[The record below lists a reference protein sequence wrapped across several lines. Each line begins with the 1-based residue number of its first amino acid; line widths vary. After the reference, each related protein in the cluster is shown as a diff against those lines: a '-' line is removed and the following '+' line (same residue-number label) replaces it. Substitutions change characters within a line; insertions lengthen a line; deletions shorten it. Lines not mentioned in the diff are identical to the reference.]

1 MRLAVVAHTIG
12 LILRLFGILLVAPL
26 VVDLY
31 YGNHEQAASFAIA
44 GASAAMVGELA
55 RRLHRGERELSRVE
69 GLAVVAF
76 SWLVVSLFAAIPYLL
91 KGTKQA
97 PFVVRSD
104 MSFVDGSF
112 ESMSG
117 LTTTGATIFKD
128 FSLYS
133 EGLFF
138 WRSMTQWLGGMGV
151 IALFI
156 AILPAL
162 AIAGRQLF
170 FAEAP
175 GPDEER
181 LTPRI
186 RGTALRLWGL
196 YVALT
201 GVEIT
206 MLWWFEMPLFDAFC
220 NAFTTMSAGGFS
232 PNSGSIAGYG
242 NHAAEWVLIGFIFIA
257 GANYLLW
264 YQLFRGKSLSLAVFK
279 FRILDPRPLLRDE
292 EFRVYVVVVLAA
304 SLLLGGFLHQFSQE
318 PSQAYLEGAPGDA
331 VLNQANIETIA
342 RQSIFQVLTIVT
354 TAGFAT
360 DDFNLWND
368 SSKMV
373 LLVLM
378 FLGGCAGSAAG
389 GPKLIRLWLVAKF
402 TYVEL
407 FKVLHPHGVRP
418 VCLGKRV
425 VSTDVM
431 QSIMAFFLMYLVIF
445 SSSVVVLVGFG
456 VYEDAK
462 IDMMTGIT
470 ASIATLGNIGPGF
483 GKVGPMDTYAEF
495 NSFSKWV
502 LFVNM
507 WVGRLEVM
515 AVLIFLQPGVWRG
528 AHWRRFAYQTEE
540 VA

>member
-1 MRLAVVAHTIG
+1 MRLAIVAHTIG
-12 LILRLFGILLVAPL
+12 LILRLFGVLLVVPL
-26 VVDLY
+26 AVDLI
-31 YGNHEQAASFAIA
+31 YGNYEQATGFAVA
-44 GASAAMVGELA
+44 GGSAAIVGELA
-55 RRLHRGERELSRVE
+55 RRLHRGARQLSRLE

-76 SWLVVSLFAAIPYLL
+76 SWFVVSFFAAIPYLWSGL
-91 KGTKQA
+91 E
-97 PFVVRSD
+97 
-104 MSFVDGSF
+104 FVDAAF

-117 LTTTGATIFKD
+117 LTTTGATIFRD

-138 WRSMTQWLGGMGV
+138 WRGMTQWLGGMGV

-186 RGTALRLWGL
+186 RHTAIRLWGL

-201 GVEIT
+201 GVEVV
-206 MLWWFEMPLFDAFC
+206 MLWWFGMPLFDAFC

-232 PNSGSIAGYG
+232 PHPESIAGYQ
-242 NHAAEWVLIGFIFIA
+242 NPAAEWVFIGFIFVA
-257 GANYLLW
+257 GANYSLW
-264 YQLFRGKSLSLAVFK
+264 YRFFRGKPLSLF
-279 FRILDPRPLLRDE
+279 RDE
-292 EFRVYVVVVLAA
+292 EFRVYLCVVVVA
-304 SLLLGGFLHQFSQE
+304 SLLLGLFLYQFSLAPTAE
-318 PSQAYLEGAPGDA
+318 YLADAPAGAVVNGAD
-331 VLNQANIETIA
+331 IETIA
-342 RQSIFQVLTIVT
+342 RQSSFQVLTILT
-354 TAGFAT
+354 TAGFAS

-368 SSKMV
+368 SSKSV

-407 FKVLHPHGVRP
+407 FKVLHPHAVRP
-418 VCLGKRV
+418 VRLGKRV
-425 VSTDVM
+425 VSTEVM
-431 QSIMAFFLMYLVIF
+431 QSIVAFFLLYLVIF
-445 SSSVVVLVGFG
+445 SASVVVLIGLG
-456 VYEDAK
+456 A
-462 IDMMTGIT
+462 DMMTGIT

-483 GKVGPMDTYAEF
+483 GAVGPMATYADF
-495 NSFSKWV
+495 DPISKWV

-515 AVLIFLQPGVWRG
+515 TVLIFLQPGVWRG
-528 AHWRRFAYQTEE
+528 AHWRRFAHQTEE

>member
-12 LILRLFGILLVAPL
+12 LILRLFRVLLAAPL
-26 VVDLY
+26 VVDLM
-31 YGNHEQAASFAIA
+31 YGNHEQAAGFAIA
-44 GASAAMVGELA
+44 GVSAAIVGELA
-55 RRLHRGERELSRVE
+55 RRLHRGERELSRIE

-76 SWLVVSLFAAIPYLL
+76 SWFIVSFFAAIPYLWSGL
-91 KGTKQA
+91 T
-97 PFVVRSD
+97 
-104 MSFVDGSF
+104 FVDAAF

-117 LTTTGATIFKD
+117 LTTTGATIFRD

-138 WRSMTQWLGGMGV
+138 WRGMTQWLGGMGV

-186 RGTALRLWGL
+186 RHTAIRLWGL
-196 YVALT
+196 YVVLT
-201 GVEIT
+201 GAEIF
-206 MLWWFEMPLFDAFC
+206 MLWWFGMPLFDAFC

-232 PNSGSIAGYG
+232 PNPESIAGYE
-242 NHAAEWVLIGFIFIA
+242 NVAVEWVFIGFIFVA
-257 GANYLLW
+257 GANYSLW
-264 YQLFRGKSLSLAVFK
+264 YRFFRGKPLSL
-279 FRILDPRPLLRDE
+279 IRDE
-292 EFRVYVVVVLAA
+292 EFRVYVAVVLAA
-304 SLLLGGFLHQFSQE
+304 SLLLGVFLYQFSLD
-318 PSQAYLEGAPGDA
+318 PGQAYLDNAPAGA
-331 VLNQANIETIA
+331 VLAGASVETIA
-342 RQSIFQVLTIVT
+342 RQSSFQVLTILT

-368 SSKMV
+368 KSKAV

-418 VCLGKRV
+418 VRLGKRV

-431 QSIMAFFLMYLVIF
+431 QSIVAFFLMYLVIF
-445 SSSVVVLVGFG
+445 AVSVVVLIGLG
-456 VYEDAK
+456 A
-462 IDMMTGIT
+462 DMMTGIT

-483 GKVGPMDTYAEF
+483 GTIGPMASYADF
-495 NSFSKWV
+495 DPMSKWV

-515 AVLIFLQPGVWRG
+515 TVLIFLQPGVWRG
-528 AHWRRFAYQTEE
+528 AHWRRFAHQTEE

>member
-12 LILRLFGILLVAPL
+12 QILRFFGILLVAPL

-31 YGNHEQAASFAIA
+31 YGNHEQAAGFAIA
-44 GASAAMVGELA
+44 GVCAAIVGDLA
-55 RRLHRGERELSRVE
+55 RRLHKGERELSRVE
-69 GLAVVAF
+69 ALAVVAF
-76 SWLVVSLFAAIPYLL
+76 SWLVVSFFAAIPYLL

-104 MSFVDGSF
+104 MSFVDGAF

-117 LTTTGATIFKD
+117 LTATGATIFKD

-175 GPDEER
+175 GPEKER

-186 RGTALRLWGL
+186 RGTAMRLWGL
-196 YVALT
+196 YIVLT

-206 MLWWFEMPLFDAFC
+206 MLWWFGMPLFDAFC
-220 NAFTTMSAGGFS
+220 HAFTSISAGGFS
-232 PNSGSIAGYG
+232 LNSASIAGYG
-242 NHAAEWVLIGFIFIA
+242 NHAAEWVLIGFIFVA
-257 GANYLLW
+257 GTNYLLL
-264 YQLFRGKSLSLAVFK
+264 YQLFRGKSLSLAALK
-279 FRILDPRPLLRDE
+279 FHIPDPRPLIRDE

-318 PSQAYLEGAPGDA
+318 PGQAYLEGAPGDA

-342 RQSIFQVLTIVT
+342 RKSIFQVLTIVT
-354 TAGFAT
+354 GAGFAT

-418 VCLGKRV
+418 VRLGKRV

-456 VYEDAK
+456 VYDDAK
-462 IDMMTGIT
+462 IDMMTGVT
-470 ASIATLGNIGPGF
+470 ASIATLGNIGPGL
-483 GKVGPMDTYAEF
+483 GKVGPMGTYAEF

-528 AHWRRFAYQTEE
+528 AHWRRFALQTEE

>member
-12 LILRLFGILLVAPL
+12 LVLRLFGLLLAAPL
-26 VVDLY
+26 IVDLI
-31 YGNHEQAASFAIA
+31 YGNHDAAMGFAVA
-44 GASAAMVGELA
+44 GVSAAMVGELA
-55 RRLHRGERELSRVE
+55 RRLHSGERHLSRLE

-76 SWLVVSLFAAIPYLL
+76 TWFVVAFFAAIPYLWSGL
-91 KGTKQA
+91 
-97 PFVVRSD
+97 D
-104 MSFVDGSF
+104 FVDAAF

-117 LTTTGATIFKD
+117 LTTTGATIFRD

-138 WRSMTQWLGGMGV
+138 WRGMTQWLGGMGV

-186 RGTALRLWGL
+186 RHTAIRLWGL
-196 YVALT
+196 YVILT
-201 GVEIT
+201 GVEVAV
-206 MLWWFEMPLFDAFC
+206 LWWVGMPLFDAIC

-232 PNSGSIAGYG
+232 PNPESIAGYA
-242 NHAAEWVLIGFIFIA
+242 NPAAEWVFVVFIFIA
-257 GANYLLW
+257 GANYTLW
-264 YQLFRGKSLSLAVFK
+264 YRFFRGRPLSL
-279 FRILDPRPLLRDE
+279 IRDE
-292 EFRVYVVVVLAA
+292 EFRVYLVVVIGAT
-304 SLLLGGFLHQFSQE
+304 LLLGLFLYQFSLDPGE
-318 PSQAYLEGAPGDA
+318 AYLEGAPHGG
-331 VLNQANIETIA
+331 VLERASIETIA
-342 RQSIFQVLTIVT
+342 RQSSFQVLTIIT

-368 SSKMV
+368 SAKSV

-407 FKVLHPHGVRP
+407 FKVLHPHGVRH
-418 VCLGKRV
+418 VRLGKRV
-425 VSTDVM
+425 VSTEIM
-431 QSIMAFFLMYLVIF
+431 QSIVAFFLLYLVIF
-445 SSSVVVLVGFG
+445 SVSVVVLVGAG
-456 VYEDAK
+456 S
-462 IDMMTGIT
+462 DMMTGIT

-483 GKVGPMDTYAEF
+483 STIGPMAHYADL
-495 NSFSKWV
+495 NPLSKWV

-515 AVLIFLQPGVWRG
+515 TVLIFLQPQVWFQT
-528 AHWRRFAYQTEE
+528 HWRRTSRSR
-540 VA
+540 VAAP

>member
-12 LILRLFGILLVAPL
+12 LVVRIFGALLIAPL
-26 VVDLY
+26 AVDLI
-31 YGNHEQAASFAIA
+31 YGNQEEAIGFAIA
-44 GASAAMVGELA
+44 GASAAIVGELM
-55 RRLHRGERELSRVE
+55 RRMDRHKTDLTRME

-76 SWLVVSLFAAIPYLL
+76 SWLVVSMFAAIPYVWSGL
-91 KGTKQA
+91 G
-97 PFVVRSD
+97 
-104 MSFVDGSF
+104 FVDAAF

-117 LTTTGATIFKD
+117 LTTTGATIFRD

-138 WRSMTQWLGGMGV
+138 WRGMTQWLGGMGV

-175 GPDEER
+175 GPDEDR

-186 RGTALRLWGL
+186 RHTAIRLWGL

-201 GVEIT
+201 AVEIVV
-206 MLWWFEMPLFDAFC
+206 LWWFDMPLFDAIC

-232 PNSGSIAGYG
+232 PNPESIAGYA
-242 NHAAEWVLIGFIFIA
+242 NPAAEWVIIGFMFIA
-257 GANYLLW
+257 GANYSLW
-264 YQLFRGKSLSLAVFK
+264 YRFFRG
-279 FRILDPRPLLRDE
+279 RPLALFRDE
-292 EFRVYVVVVLAA
+292 ECRVYLVVLIGAA
-304 SLLLGGFLHQFSQE
+304 LLLGLFLFQFSLDPGPE
-318 PSQAYLEGAPGDA
+318 YLDNAPQGGVLQGAS
-331 VLNQANIETIA
+331 LETIA
-342 RQSIFQVLTIVT
+342 RQSSFQVLTILT

-360 DDFNLWND
+360 DDFNLWSD
-368 SSKMV
+368 SARAV

-402 TYVEL
+402 TFVEL
-407 FKVLHPHGVRP
+407 FKVVHPHGVRP
-418 VCLGKRV
+418 VRLGKRV
-425 VSTDVM
+425 VSNDVM
-431 QSIMAFFLMYLVIF
+431 LSIVAFFLMYLTLF
-445 SSSVVVLVGFG
+445 SASVVILVALG
-456 VYEDAK
+456 A
-462 IDMMTGIT
+462 DMLTGIT

-483 GKVGPMDTYAEF
+483 SMVGPMASYADFDTA
-495 NSFSKWV
+495 SKWV
-502 LFVNM
+502 LFINM

-515 AVLIFLQPGVWRG
+515 TVLVFVQPQIWRR
-528 AHWRRFAYQTEE
+528 AHWHGFSHGKQAATGAADGWE
-540 VA
+540 